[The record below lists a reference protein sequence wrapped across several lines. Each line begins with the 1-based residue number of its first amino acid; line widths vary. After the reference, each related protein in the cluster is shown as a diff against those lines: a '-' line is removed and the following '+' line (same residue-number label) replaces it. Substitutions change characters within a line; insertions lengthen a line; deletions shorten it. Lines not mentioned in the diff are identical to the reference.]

1 MNSQEYQQLI
11 KTNIITELNLE
22 DLDNEK
28 KIALIDKLAKLTERR
43 VLLRILKGLTEED
56 IIEYEKIANN
66 EDSKIKYLE
75 QRIPDFINI
84 LQDEVVEVKK
94 ELLNE
99 LLNDENIK

>member
-11 KTNIITELNLE
+11 KTNIITELDLE
-22 DLDNEK
+22 DLENEK
-28 KIALIDKLAKLTERR
+28 KIILIDKLAKLTEER

>member
-28 KIALIDKLAKLTERR
+28 KIALIDKLAKLAERR